1 MIYFDY
7 AATSL
12 FREEIFEYIF
22 KHLGDFD
29 GNTES
34 THAYG
39 RSSRKILEEA
49 RADIARSLNADPTY
63 IYFNSGASE
72 GNNTIL
78 KSFYDGEILT
88 TNIEH
93 SSIINNIDEKTQIV
107 KVDSSGIFKVED
119 LIEKISDNT
128 KLISVQY
135 VNNELG
141 TIQPVDELGAWLS
154 ENRPD
159 IWLHVDAVQAYG
171 HIDIDVEKINCTSL
185 SISAH
190 KLGASK
196 NFGILYA
203 KRAFAPLIK
212 AGDQEQGLRGGTG
225 NTIGAYSC
233 ARAYEASSKER
244 EYIKSLKEYFLQALA
259 KTNINYEVNGDLNS
273 QTDHILNIYFKDFET
288 DFLLTYLDMHG
299 ICVSSGS
306 ACKSGSHLP
315 SHVITNT
322 YSEDRAEHSIRFS
335 FGYKNTFE
343 DIDKLMKV
351 LGDIK

>member
-78 KSFYDGEILT
+78 KSFYNSEILT

-93 SSIINNIDEKTQIV
+93 SSIINNISEKTQIV
-107 KVDSSGIFKVED
+107 KVDQSGIFKVED
-119 LIEKISDNT
+119 IIEKISDNT

-141 TIQPVDELGAWLS
+141 TIQPVEELGAWLA
-154 ENRPD
+154 ENHPD

-171 HIDIDVEKINCTSL
+171 HIDIDVEKIKCTSL

-196 NFGILYA
+196 NFGILFA
-203 KRAFAPLIK
+203 NRDFAPLIK

-233 ARAYEASSKER
+233 ARAYEYMVKDRA
-244 EYIKSLKEYFLQALA
+244 YIKSLKEYFL
-259 KTNINYEVNGDLNS
+259 KKISKSNINYQVNGDLNS

-343 DIDKLMKV
+343 DIDKLIKV

>member
-12 FREEIFEYIF
+12 FREDIFEYIY
-22 KHLGDFD
+22 KHLSDFD

-49 RADIARSLNADPTY
+49 RADIGKSLNADPAC

-78 KSFYDGEILT
+78 KSFKTSEILT
-88 TNIEH
+88 TSIEH
-93 SSIINNIDEKTQIV
+93 SSIQNNLDDESLIV
-107 KVDSSGIFKVED
+107 KVDQSGIFKLED
-119 LIEKISDNT
+119 IIEKISEDT

-135 VNNELG
+135 VNNEMG
-141 TIQPVDELGAWLS
+141 TMQPVEELGAWLN

-159 IWLHVDAVQAYG
+159 IWFHVDAVQAYG
-171 HIDIDVEKINCTSL
+171 HLDIDVEKIKCTSL

-196 NFGILYA
+196 NFGILYTN
-203 KRAFAPLIK
+203 KDFEPLIK
-212 AGDQEQGLRGGTG
+212 AGDQEHGLRGGTG
-225 NTIGAYSC
+225 NTIGAYAC
-233 ARAYEASSKER
+233 ARAYEAMVRER
-244 EYIKSLKEYFLQALA
+244 EYIKSLKEYFLEEIA
-259 KTNINYEVNGDLNS
+259 KTNINYQVNGDLNS
-273 QTDHILNIYFKDFET
+273 QSNHILNIYFEDYQT

-322 YSEDRAEHSIRFS
+322 YDVDRAKHSIRFS
-335 FGYKNTFE
+335 FGHKNTFE

>member
-78 KSFYDGEILT
+78 KSFYNSEILT

-93 SSIINNIDEKTQIV
+93 SSIINNIDEKTSLV
-107 KVDSSGIFKVED
+107 KVDSSGIFNLED
-119 LIEKISDNT
+119 FIKKISENT

-141 TIQPVDELGAWLS
+141 TIQPVEELGAWLY

-171 HIDIDVEKINCTSL
+171 HIDIDVEKIKCTSL

-196 NFGILYA
+196 NFGILFA
-203 KRAFAPLIK
+203 NRDFAPLIK
-212 AGDQEQGLRGGTG
+212 AGDQEHSLRGGTG

-322 YSEDRAEHSIRFS
+322 YDEDRAEHSIRFS

>member
-12 FREEIFEYIF
+12 FREEIFEYIL
-22 KHLGDFD
+22 KHLSDFD

-49 RADIARSLNADPTY
+49 RADIGKSLNADPAF

-78 KSFYDGEILT
+78 KSFNDAEILT

-93 SSIINNIDEKTQIV
+93 SSIINNIDEKTSLV

-119 LIEKISDNT
+119 IIEKISENT

-135 VNNELG
+135 VNNEMG
-141 TIQPVDELGAWLS
+141 TIQPVEELGAWLNK
-154 ENRPD
+154 NRPD

-190 KLGASK
+190 KLGVIK

-203 KRAFAPLIK
+203 NRDFAPLIK
-212 AGDQEQGLRGGTG
+212 AGDQEHGLRGGTG

-233 ARAYEASSKER
+233 ARAYEAMVNDR
-244 EYIKSLKEYFLQALA
+244 TYVKSIKEYFLQTIA
-259 KTNINYEVNGDLNS
+259 KTNINYQVNGDLNS
-273 QTDHILNIYFKDFET
+273 QTSHILNIYFEDYQT

-322 YSEDRAEHSIRFS
+322 YDENRAEHSIRFS